1 MSHQLDFSSVGSNIT
16 GVLNDN
22 DAINGLNI
30 ASFGSLGATEI
41 NSLLELA
48 GQTDHLSL
56 LDDDIVISAPE
67 ASDLPMP
74 DNLFTNESE
83 KQNDVMDVWA
93 KLLNEENSPNIETK
107 SENELE
113 METFGL
119 CNEDF
124 PRFNVENKGIKNFPT
139 ENDVIKP
146 VKIADNQNFNPN
158 KSNIIHPIPL
168 RMPPDDILKQ
178 FPSIVPSH
186 INLGAMHQQ
195 RYGNV
200 MPQTEEQRA
209 TTMLLN
215 DLFKGSNGIPPS
227 MMGSQNYQPGKIS
240 LNDLVQ
246 QPPPPFYNHS
256 YVVNNPNQYS
266 GLVFQCGQP
275 QKYGREI
282 PMNSVPVNSARG
294 KTESVISEES
304 TSKKHSKQNTFPSK
318 RTIHDFALDPFA
330 GLMSQKEREWL
341 IKIQLVQSTIS
352 GDPNEDDYYYVNWKK
367 RHNIVQRP
375 KHLKKVEKVKPS
387 YYSFENITPSTGYCT
402 PSFEG
407 ALGKINSAT
416 SIAPKQHICLSQH
429 LDNESMF
436 SEKPTKRVKTI
447 LMTIENCYSSILIVD
462 QNNRIIREGKE
473 NDSRIN
479 ELLED
484 NSVRIKKIKSMLFE
498 GDFAVKCLLINKARQ
513 FLSLFL
519 SYLKESKDISQY
531 INILLDGYT
540 KYHKRVNDNLVI
552 PIFIPK
558 LKLGLF
564 SIPESVLT
572 GFFLQINLDIAK
584 ANVSSEFITLLNFN
598 LLNRL
603 CAVDDILMVKR
614 IAASGFSWLFNLEN
628 YTKLPQIQN
637 CSNYISYLD
646 IDNIKKGF
654 TNGLFGSQNNGIF
667 ENSIFSKVQ
676 FN

>member
-22 DAINGLNI
+22 EAINSLNI
-30 ASFGSLGATEI
+30 TSFGNLGVTEI
-41 NSLLELA
+41 NNLLELA

-74 DNLFTNESE
+74 DSLFNNDSE

-124 PRFNVENKGIKNFPT
+124 PILSVENKVTKSFPT
-139 ENDVIKP
+139 ENDIIKP

-168 RMPPDDILKQ
+168 RMPPDDVLKQ

-186 INLGAMHQQ
+186 INIGHLHQQ
-195 RYGNV
+195 GYGNF

-215 DLFKGSNGIPPS
+215 DLFKGSNGVPPS
-227 MMGSQNYQPGKIS
+227 MMCSQNYPPNKIPVNDMVQP
-240 LNDLVQ
+240 Q
-246 QPPPPFYNHS
+246 FYNHA
-256 YVVNNPNQYS
+256 YGVNNPNQYD
-266 GLVFQCGQP
+266 GLVFQCASFD
-275 QKYGREI
+275 KYGRQI
-282 PMNSVPVNSARG
+282 PLNSAQVNNIRV
-294 KTESVISEES
+294 KTESVVSEES
-304 TSKKHSKQNTFPSK
+304 TSKKYNKQNTFPSK

-407 ALGKINSAT
+407 ALGKINSAS

-447 LMTIENCYSSILIVD
+447 LMTIENCYSSILVVD

-473 NDSRIN
+473 SDSRIN
-479 ELLED
+479 ELKEE

-498 GDFAVKCLLINKARQ
+498 GDFAVKCLLISKARQ
-513 FLSLFL
+513 FLSHFL

-531 INILLDGYT
+531 INILLDGYA
-540 KYHKRVNDNLVI
+540 KYYKRVNDNLVI
-552 PIFIPK
+552 SIFIPK

-572 GFFLQINLDIAK
+572 GFFLQINLDFAK
-584 ANVSSEFITLLNFN
+584 TNVSSEFITLFNFN

-603 CAVDDILMVKR
+603 CAADDVLMVKR
-614 IAASGFSWLFNLEN
+614 MVASGFSWLFDLEH

-654 TNGLFGSQNNGIF
+654 TNGLFGSQNNGLF